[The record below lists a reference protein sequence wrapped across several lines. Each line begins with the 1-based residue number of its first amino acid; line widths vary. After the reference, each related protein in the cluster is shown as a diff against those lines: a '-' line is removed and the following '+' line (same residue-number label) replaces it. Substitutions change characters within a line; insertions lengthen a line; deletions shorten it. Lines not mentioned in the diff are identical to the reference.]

1 MTGRFAG
8 RRAVVTGGGSGI
20 GRAIAMGLA
29 AEGAAVAVAGRRA
42 DALAETIDLIEAAG
56 GQGIAVPTDVTR
68 ERDVEQLVATTV
80 DALGGLDIAV
90 NDAGVHRP
98 GLLADLDEATWQSVI
113 SVNLTGTWLSMKHEI
128 GQMRRSGGGAIVNI
142 ASNLGA
148 HARLPGMGAY
158 VASKAGVSALTRN
171 AALEYIDAGIRINA
185 VSPGPVD
192 TPMSYRPGESR
203 ADWKNRLKSTNPAGR
218 GATVQEIADAALWL
232 VSPAAGFTV
241 GHDLVIDGGASS

>member
-1 MTGRFAG
+1 
-8 RRAVVTGGGSGI
+8 
-20 GRAIAMGLA
+20 MGLA